1 LGGEAVQPKS
11 KIGGV
16 RARLCSEEGVNFELG
31 KAWSGGC
38 CEEGSDDGG
47 GGLRESLKSEGTN
60 GVWSGL
66 KGWG

>member
-1 LGGEAVQPKS
+1 M
-11 KIGGV
+11 
-16 RARLCSEEGVNFELG
+16 RSEEGVNFELG

-47 GGLRESLKSEGTN
+47 GGLRESLKGEGTN